1 MEIIDRFDNQLN
13 INSQT
18 IEDLL
23 QVHGNLQKA
32 SSTITENEFS
42 QNSYAYALHQKS
54 IKSFVF
60 MFYQDLGEHR
70 AKNKCRDLKT
80 YPKKPFGNAFSLVS
94 PSKPATA

>member
-18 IEDLL
+18 IEDLH

-42 QNSYAYALHQKS
+42 QNS
-54 IKSFVF
+54 
-60 MFYQDLGEHR
+60 
-70 AKNKCRDLKT
+70 
-80 YPKKPFGNAFSLVS
+80 
-94 PSKPATA
+94 